1 MPAKPPL
8 PAGQLHASYKDEMFV
23 ELCQRTRGGGD
34 DHFQNTLAKNYAH
47 LGIFLSGIVDYI
59 ERSELPTRLAMNEA
73 NPGEAYFAHLNPENY
88 AEHYDERHEDI
99 ELRMLMLAWYTSHSI
114 ERAQGE
120 DFSKLVLFNA
130 GEFIGALADHDPPQY
145 AFAFYFDPEPVRRIV
160 FFGAGTEDDAQ
171 AISTAMNMP
180 GADWGKFSKAYARW
194 RREP

>member
-1 MPAKPPL
+1 
-8 PAGQLHASYKDEMFV
+8 MFV

-130 GEFIGALADHDPPQY
+130 GEFIGALADHAPPPSTPLH
-145 AFAFYFDPEPVRRIV
+145 F
-160 FFGAGTEDDAQ
+160 
-171 AISTAMNMP
+171 ISTRNRCAESS
-180 GADWGKFSKAYARW
+180 FSGRGQRLT
-194 RREP
+194 RRLFRRQ